1 MKYNLARMQ
10 ALKKPPFCCKRRSVS
25 GTGQSDCTTIPQI
38 FLGCVGVIVACT
50 ANINQG
56 LGIFIESM
64 GVVRDV
70 IYATGENGRI
80 VVDFEDYRGKDLASL
95 LRKVETT
102 GSCSRVDCNGAIP
115 SHVLSRGSHCSSH
128 LDV

>member
-1 MKYNLARMQ
+1 M
-10 ALKKPPFCCKRRSVS
+10 
-25 GTGQSDCTTIPQI
+25 
-38 FLGCVGVIVACT
+38 GCVGVIVACT

-56 LGIFIESM
+56 VGILIESM

-95 LRKVETT
+95 LRKVEAP
-102 GSCSRVDCNGAIP
+102 GSYSRVD
-115 SHVLSRGSHCSSH
+115 
-128 LDV
+128 

>member
-10 ALKKPPFCCKRRSVS
+10 ALKKPPFCCKRRNVS
-25 GTGQSDCTTIPQI
+25 GTGQSDCTAIPQI
-38 FLGCVGVIVACT
+38 FLCCVGVIVACT

-56 LGIFIESM
+56 VGILSGSM

-80 VVDFEDYRGKDLASL
+80 VVDFEDYRG
-95 LRKVETT
+95 
-102 GSCSRVDCNGAIP
+102 
-115 SHVLSRGSHCSSH
+115 
-128 LDV
+128 

>member
-10 ALKKPPFCCKRRSVS
+10 ALKKPPFCCKRRKVS
-25 GTGQSDCTTIPQI
+25 GTGQSDCTAIPQI

-50 ANINQG
+50 ANINQEI
-56 LGIFIESM
+56 GILSGSM

-80 VVDFEDYRGKDLASL
+80 VVDFEDYRGRL
-95 LRKVETT
+95 L
-102 GSCSRVDCNGAIP
+102 C
-115 SHVLSRGSHCSSH
+115 
-128 LDV
+128 